1 MKLIFSVDTNY
12 PHERELNTLPL
23 TSTGGESSLGGGASN
38 ERERGLFTVYVS
50 STVTEK
56 NAMCIIMPDPAGV
69 YLVY

>member
-1 MKLIFSVDTNY
+1 MF
-12 PHERELNTLPL
+12 
-23 TSTGGESSLGGGASN
+23 TGRESSLGGGASN

-56 NAMCIIMPDPAGV
+56 NTMCIIMPDTAGV

>member
-1 MKLIFSVDTNY
+1 VLIRTTLIN
-12 PHERELNTLPL
+12 ERELNTLPL

-56 NAMCIIMPDPAGV
+56 NTMCIIMPDTAGV